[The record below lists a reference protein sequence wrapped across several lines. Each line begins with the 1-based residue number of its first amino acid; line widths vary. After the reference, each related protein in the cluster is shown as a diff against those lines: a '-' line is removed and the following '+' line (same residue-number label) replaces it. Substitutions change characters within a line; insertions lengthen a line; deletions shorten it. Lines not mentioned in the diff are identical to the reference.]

1 MRNVLFNA
9 NLFVVL
15 GLLWTGGFVHWVSYL
30 TKWRQDPAVW
40 TWCKIYDFLYFFCR
54 HYSSGLLVFMS
65 IEKFFALYFPL
76 KSKLV
81 CTVKTAKW
89 VCGISAVLYGAYNAP
104 LIVLSKRVEMHGY
117 VYCDLPEG
125 YWSIFRLTD
134 SVLYSFGPFSIMI
147 IMNSAIIIKFIL
159 AKRRSSHSNTESTS
173 QAMSK
178 AATRGTAM
186 LVTVSVMFI
195 LLTGP
200 LAIGTALEM
209 QFHPMVQILVFTIP
223 QYLNHSINGVLYCV
237 VGTRFRKELMN
248 ALCCCKFRRNGAN
261 SCSSIRQEPGGRKT
275 ESSATIVTEVV
286 TSPT

>member
-1 MRNVLFNA
+1 MYSGN
-9 NLFVVL
+9 FVVS

-40 TWCKIYDFLYFFCR
+40 TGCKIYDFLYFFCR

-76 KSKLV
+76 KSKLI

-89 VCGISAVLYGAYNAP
+89 VCGISAVLYGAYNSP
-104 LIVLSKRVEMHGY
+104 LIVLSKRVEMYGY
-117 VYCDLPEG
+117 VYCDLSEC

-134 SVLYSFGPFSIMI
+134 SVLYSFGPFFIMI

-159 AKRRSSHSNTESTS
+159 AKRRSAQGSTESTS

-186 LVTVSVMFI
+186 LVTVSVTFM

-237 VGTRFRKELMN
+237 VGTRFRKELTN
-248 ALCCCKFRRNGAN
+248 VLCCCKFRRNGDN
-261 SCSSIRQEPGGRKT
+261 SCSSIRQETGGRKT
-275 ESSATIVTEVV
+275 ESSVTIVTEVV
-286 TSPT
+286 TSPPTEW